1 MKNLCFTLLLALLT
15 FSGFAQKIA
24 IKDDLITV
32 DKQPY
37 AHIEAGE
44 IYLINHSN
52 LFYIKSLQ
60 NKPLFVVKAM
70 GLNDPTAGILS
81 YLQFIF
87 LDSKLVVEVPNS
99 TPLRFMTAA
108 RQVYAAR
115 LLKNG
120 ELDPQ
125 AVANFDLIHGH
136 IYSDRRL
143 ALNQLPITLPATQS
157 VQVTVPAAVP
167 LPTPQGH

>member
-1 MKNLCFTLLLALLT
+1 MRNLLFTLLLAFLA

-24 IKDDLITV
+24 IKGNLITV

-37 AHIEAGE
+37 AHIEPGE

-52 LFYIKSLQ
+52 LFYINSLQ
-60 NKPLFVVKAM
+60 DKALFVVKEM
-70 GLNDPTAGILS
+70 MLNDPTAGSLS

-87 LDSKLVVEVPNS
+87 LDSKLVVEVPNG

-108 RQVYAAR
+108 RKVHAAR

-125 AVANFDLIHGH
+125 AVANFDLINGH

-143 ALNQLPITLPATQS
+143 ALNQLPIVLPASQINAP
-157 VQVTVPAAVP
+157 VAPATAP
-167 LPTPQGH
+167 PPAPKAP